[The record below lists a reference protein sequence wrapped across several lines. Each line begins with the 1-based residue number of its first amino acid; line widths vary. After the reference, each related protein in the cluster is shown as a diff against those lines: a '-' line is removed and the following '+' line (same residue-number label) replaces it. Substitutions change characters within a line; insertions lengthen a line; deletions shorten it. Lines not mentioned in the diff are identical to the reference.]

1 MDIVIALIIS
11 PIITAIITFLLIVGW
26 SLWQDRLRLKI
37 NEVKLEQN
45 YGYLALSA
53 KVYNAGKRS
62 AYNLRSSLSVYTQ
75 KLRDLQPILRLNIYW
90 KQGKRRPGD
99 WEKIEVIGN
108 YQQRIEWQLEH
119 RSRGVYPGQ
128 AQTSLITNE
137 LPAGAKTGLVWPS
150 DGSKSLPQFE
160 VCEAYSLP
168 LDAGKRFLVKLE
180 VHATNAKARKNINYC
195 IQELNARKK
204 IEKMSY

>member
-75 KLRDLQPILRLNIYW
+75 KSRDLQPILRLNIYW
-90 KQGKRRPGD
+90 KRGGRRSGD
-99 WEKIEVIGN
+99 WEKL
-108 YQQRIEWQLEH
+108 R
-119 RSRGVYPGQ
+119 
-128 AQTSLITNE
+128 
-137 LPAGAKTGLVWPS
+137 
-150 DGSKSLPQFE
+150 
-160 VCEAYSLP
+160 
-168 LDAGKRFLVKLE
+168 
-180 VHATNAKARKNINYC
+180 
-195 IQELNARKK
+195 
-204 IEKMSY
+204 